1 MKIAMSS
8 VLVGVVVGVAAWK
21 LGWLD
26 ALMSKSSSDEM
37 GADFI
42 ATAAPPTAAIKR
54 NEGSVS
60 QVMTDV
66 QLLGGQAVG
75 QNMTNYGVSDA
86 TGMNGNVNNPAAAA
100 YVNRATVV
108 SFGQNFNGRSVGLN

>member
-1 MKIAMSS
+1 MKMTYGS
-8 VLVGVVVGVAAWK
+8 VVVGIVVGFAAWK
-21 LGWLD
+21 LGWLE
-26 ALMSKSSSDEM
+26 AFTSKDGEVKE
-37 GADFI
+37 ADFI
-42 ATAAPPTAAIKR
+42 ATPAPPTDTIRR

-86 TGMNGNVNNPAAAA
+86 TGMNGNENNPAMAAF
-100 YVNRATVV
+100 VNRATVV
-108 SFGQNFNGRSVGLN
+108 SFGQNYNGRSVGLN

>member
-1 MKIAMSS
+1 MKMTYGS
-8 VLVGVVVGVAAWK
+8 VVVGIVVGFAAWK
-21 LGWLD
+21 LGWLE
-26 ALMSKSSSDEM
+26 AFTSKDGEVKE
-37 GADFI
+37 ADFI
-42 ATAAPPTAAIKR
+42 ATPAPPTDTIRR

-86 TGMNGNVNNPAAAA
+86 TGMNGNENNPAMAAF
-100 YVNRATVV
+100 VNRATVV
-108 SFGQNFNGRSVGLN
+108 SVGQNYNGRSVGLN

>member
-1 MKIAMSS
+1 MKIAYGSI
-8 VLVGVVVGVAAWK
+8 VVGIVVGFAVWK

-26 ALMSKSSSDEM
+26 RLTTKNTETLE
-37 GADFI
+37 ADFI
-42 ATAAPPTAAIKR
+42 ATPAPPTDTIRR

-86 TGMNGNVNNPAAAA
+86 TGLNGNENNPAMAAF
-100 YVNRATVV
+100 VNRATVV

>member
-1 MKIAMSS
+1 MKIALSS
-8 VLVGVVVGVAAWK
+8 VVVGVVVGVAAWK

-26 ALMSKSSSDEM
+26 SLMASKSAEYR
-37 GADFI
+37 ADFI
-42 ATAAPPTAAIKR
+42 ATDAPPTSAIKR

-86 TGMNGNVNNPAAAA
+86 TGMNGNVNNPAMAA

-108 SFGQNFNGRSVGLN
+108 SFGQNFNGRTVGLN